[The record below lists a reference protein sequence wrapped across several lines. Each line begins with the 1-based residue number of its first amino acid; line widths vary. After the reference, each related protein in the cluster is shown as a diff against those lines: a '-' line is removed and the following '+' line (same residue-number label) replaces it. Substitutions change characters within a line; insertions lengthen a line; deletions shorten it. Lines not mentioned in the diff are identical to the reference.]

1 MRRNKKSVQASG
13 TRSDY
18 GKHKPTNV
26 KDLLASSL
34 VSARKIR
41 QVSDRKQILLNIVRE
56 RLEPAL
62 RERVIDAALAD
73 EVLTLYAR
81 SAAWAARLRFAA
93 AGIDTATLAAGLGA
107 AAIGSI
113 VVRIRP

>member
-34 VSARKIR
+34 VSAKKIR
-41 QVSDRKQILLNIVRE
+41 QVTDKNQILLNAVRD
-56 RLEPAL
+56 RLDPDL

-93 AGIDTATLAAGLGA
+93 AAIDTAALAAGSGA
-107 AAIGSI
+107 APIGSI